1 MPFCLEPDI
10 PDIKVTIACPISFVS
25 AVPESSLSPPPG
37 PFTIENV
44 TVTSDF
50 GLPVV
55 SKTLAIIWDSLL
67 PTRTKFFVVSSVKEP
82 TSAAINVIEVEEVTA
97 GSFIEAVIVEGPALL
112 VEAKKC
118 RAVANQ
124 PTHNSSVGVPAFM
137 ATQQL
142 ARQFASA
149 MTAQRQIEKALAMP
163 GIMQAMRAAESYR
176 DQLKQ
181 MQQAVDGGAFAKAV
195 KSMQSFNEEIRR
207 ANASLGFLKNR

>member
-1 MPFCLEPDI
+1 MTETPKRPRGRPRGTGKDDTPLLRQVAALMAD
-10 PDIKVTIACPISFVS
+10 D
-25 AVPESSLSPPPG
+25 SSLK
-37 PFTIENV
+37 
-44 TVTSDF
+44 
-50 GLPVV
+50 
-55 SKTLAIIWDSLL
+55 KTTAIKRVLVRTDLL
-67 PTRTKFFVVSSVKEP
+67 PGEMLETVVRRLQHKW
-82 TSAAINVIEVEEVTA
+82 N
-97 GSFIEAVIVEGPALL
+97 VEGPALL